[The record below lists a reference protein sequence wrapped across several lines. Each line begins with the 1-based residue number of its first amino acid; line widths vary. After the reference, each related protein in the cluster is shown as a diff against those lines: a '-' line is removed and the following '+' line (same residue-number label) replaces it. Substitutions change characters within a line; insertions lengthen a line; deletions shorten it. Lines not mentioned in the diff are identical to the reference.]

1 MANLA
6 GIDTPH
12 ANFQKSKIFKKF
24 PKRGTKNVKNPK
36 SYFFRKIDAR
46 LIWVPP
52 WSFWLESIPNMHF
65 CKNLGDNYQKKP
77 LQPKLKEL
85 QKKFF
90 YKKCV
95 KSIFRKSQEISG
107 L

>member
-36 SYFFRKIDAR
+36 FYFFRKINAKFGFPMVILVGIDTKHAF
-46 LIWVPP
+46 L
-52 WSFWLESIPNMHF
+52 
-65 CKNLGDNYQKKP
+65 KKSH
-77 LQPKLKEL
+77 KKVFL
-85 QKKFF
+85 QK
-90 YKKCV
+90 YV
-95 KSIFRKSQEISG
+95 KSIYRNSQEILG

>member
-36 SYFFRKIDAR
+36 FYFFRKINAKFWFPMVILVGIDTK
-46 LIWVPP
+46 LEFLLKIWGISPKKRPP
-52 WSFWLESIPNMHF
+52 TA
-65 CKNLGDNYQKKP
+65 
-77 LQPKLKEL
+77 
-85 QKKFF
+85 
-90 YKKCV
+90 
-95 KSIFRKSQEISG
+95 
-107 L
+107 

>member
-12 ANFQKSKIFKKF
+12 VNFQKSKIFKKF

-36 SYFFRKIDAR
+36 FYFFRKINA
-46 LIWVPP
+46 
-52 WSFWLESIPNMHF
+52 
-65 CKNLGDNYQKKP
+65 
-77 LQPKLKEL
+77 
-85 QKKFF
+85 KFGF
-90 YKKCV
+90 PMVILVGIDTKHA
-95 KSIFRKSQEISG
+95 F